1 MDKIT
6 ANIEKEFDIELG
18 PVIDRYFDRDMPD
31 QSIYFFEKY
40 VLIVTDYFSDNE
52 LELFFPKVI
61 KKQFGRQ
68 FIKYLKSTNGE
79 IYFLSD
85 EGWVFVAEIA

>member
-6 ANIEKEFDIELG
+6 ANIEKEFGIELD

-40 VLIVTDYFSDNE
+40 ALIVTDYFSDNE
-52 LELFFPKVI
+52 IKTFYPKKNI
-61 KKQFGRQ
+61 GIWQR
-68 FIKYLKSTNGE
+68 I
-79 IYFLSD
+79 
-85 EGWVFVAEIA
+85 

>member
-6 ANIEKEFDIELG
+6 ANTEKEFDIELG

-40 VLIVTDYFSDNE
+40 ALIVTDYFSDNE

-61 KKQFGRQ
+61 KK
-68 FIKYLKSTNGE
+68 
-79 IYFLSD
+79 
-85 EGWVFVAEIA
+85 

>member
-40 VLIVTDYFSDNE
+40 ALIVTDYFSDDE
-52 LELFFPKVI
+52 VELFFPKVI
-61 KKQFGRQ
+61 KKQFGKQ
-68 FIKYLKSTNGE
+68 FIKYLKSTKWGDLFF
-79 IYFLSD
+79 I
-85 EGWVFVAEIA
+85 

>member
-6 ANIEKEFDIELG
+6 VNIEKEFDIELG

-40 VLIVTDYFSDNE
+40 ALIVTDYFSDDE
-52 LELFFPKVI
+52 VELFFPKVI
-61 KKQFGRQ
+61 KKTVWETIYKILKIYKWGDLF
-68 FIKYLKSTNGE
+68 FI
-79 IYFLSD
+79 
-85 EGWVFVAEIA
+85 